1 MESTR
6 EGMSSEGRSR
16 PPIIETLPVGA
27 LQANCYLVQCPET
40 HQAVI
45 IDPGHEAKR
54 ILSRV
59 PASGAQITHVIHT
72 HGHFD
77 HISAT
82 EQVLAGL
89 SDDVALAA
97 HPADAYLYGAEAM
110 AMAAAFDYPAPVN
123 RAMPQVTL
131 DEGTELEVGTLR
143 LRVVHTPGHTPGGIC
158 LLVEPWCVFSGDTL
172 FKRGIGRTDL
182 EGGDEDALYAS
193 IERRLYPLDP
203 ALTVYPG
210 HGPSTTIGEEC
221 RLNPFV
227 RG

>member
-6 EGMSSEGRSR
+6 EGMSSEGRGR
-16 PPIIETLPVGA
+16 APIIEALPVGA
-27 LQANCYLVQCPET
+27 LQANCYLLQCPAT

-45 IDPGHEAKR
+45 IDPGDEAER

-59 PASGAQITHVIHT
+59 PVNGAQITHIIHT

-89 SDDVALAA
+89 SADVALAA

-110 AMAAAFDYPAPVN
+110 AIAAAFDYPAPVN

-131 DEGTELEVGTLR
+131 DEGAELEVGTLR
-143 LRVVHTPGHTPGGIC
+143 LRVLHTPGHTPGGIC

-193 IERRLYPLDP
+193 IERRLYPLNP

-210 HGPSTTIGEEC
+210 HGPSTTIGEER